1 VDAEMTTATGN
12 HDVELEVLLEVIFQT
27 YHHDFRHYVRSSLRR
42 RLDQAVMRLRCG
54 SISGLLDRVRRDP
67 HVFAQLIRHM
77 TIPVSDMF
85 RDPSYWRVLRERVV
99 PHLSTYPFVRVWI
112 AGCGLG
118 EEAYSMAILLAEE
131 GLLDRTQIYAT
142 DIAIANLERAQGG
155 IYDLDR
161 VTSFAA
167 NYVASG
173 GKRALSDYYVAT
185 SSRFSLAPELRARI
199 LFADHSLATDAA
211 FAEVQLVSCRNVLIY
226 FDRTLQDRAIGVFGE
241 ALCPRGFLGIGDKET
256 LMFSSRALVFQAFD
270 VDEKVY
276 QKRGAS

>member
-1 VDAEMTTATGN
+1 VDAEMTTAPDN
-12 HDVELEVLLEVIFQT
+12 RDLELLLDVIFKT

-42 RLDQAVMRLRCG
+42 RLDQAVIRLRCG
-54 SISGLLDRVRRDP
+54 SISALLDRVGHDP
-67 HVFAQLIRHM
+67 QMFAQLIRHM

-99 PHLSTYPFVRVWI
+99 PHLSTYPFVRIWV

-131 GLLDRTQIYAT
+131 RLLDRSQIYAT
-142 DIAIANLERAQGG
+142 DITVASLEQAGGGSYDLERAC
-155 IYDLDR
+155 
-161 VTSFAA
+161 SFSA
-167 NYVASG
+167 NYLAAG
-173 GKRALSDYYVAT
+173 GKRALADYYATT
-185 SSRFSLAPELRARI
+185 SSRLSLAPELRDRI

-226 FDRTLQDRAIGVFGE
+226 FDRTLQDRAIRVFAD
-241 ALCPRGFLGIGDKET
+241 ALCPRGFLGIGDQET
-256 LMFSSRALVFQAFD
+256 LMFSSQGRAFEPFDMEHKVF
-270 VDEKVY
+270 